1 MTDKKQVRAWCMY
14 DWANSAYILTVITAV
29 LPVYFADVIVG
40 PDGFV
45 LGGAVLSATTLWAY
59 TISAAGALVLFIS
72 PIFGAAADFSASK
85 KKFLMTFCYLGC
97 LFTILLFFCQS
108 GDVVMTMV
116 LTLLSQVGFV
126 GGNVFYDAFLP
137 HLGKRE
143 ELDSISAKGF
153 AYGYIGGDLQF
164 LFALGLIMTHDTW
177 GLSSTEAVRIALVT
191 AGLWWAGFSIL
202 TWRGL
207 DEKSSSRELPPD
219 LANKPRGWALLI
231 VGIRQTVQT
240 TRKVRQYRHLVVF
253 LIGFMMY
260 NEGIQTVIAMATI
273 FGREELK
280 LATPILMITLVV
292 IQIVAMAGSIAAGRI
307 AGKLGTKNTLIFIIF
322 IWLGLVVYAYMM
334 TSAAEYMALGG
345 VVGLV
350 LGGSQALSR
359 SYYGSMIPKESSA
372 EFFGFYSV
380 FTKLSAIWGPF
391 VFGLIRQL
399 TGSSRLSILSVAA
412 FFLIGIVFLFFTRD
426 SESTETV

>member
-1 MTDKKQVRAWCMY
+1 MY

-40 PDGFV
+40 PAGV
-45 LGGAVLSATTLWAY
+45 MIGATTYSATTLWAY
-59 TISAAGALVLFIS
+59 TISAAGLIVLLMS
-72 PIFGAAADFSASK
+72 PVLGAVADFTASK

-97 LFTILLFFCQS
+97 LFTILLFFCGT
-108 GDVVMTMV
+108 GDVKMTMA

-137 HLGKRE
+137 HLGTPDQ
-143 ELDSISAKGF
+143 LDRISAKGF
-153 AYGYIGGDLQF
+153 AFGYIGGDVQF
-164 LFALGLIMTHDTW
+164 LLSLGLIMTHETW
-177 GLSSTEAVRIALVT
+177 GLSSTVAVRIALAS
-191 AGLWWAGFSIL
+191 AGLWWAGFSIV
-202 TWRGL
+202 TWLGL
-207 DEKSSSRELPPD
+207 KESGTRMNLPED
-219 LANKPRGWALLI
+219 LAGWPRGMAYIIIGFRRTW
-231 VGIRQTVQT
+231 VT
-240 TRKVRQYRHLVVF
+240 TRKVRQYRHLLVF
-253 LIGFMMY
+253 LLGFMMY

-280 LATPILMITLVV
+280 LETPVLMITLVV

-307 AGKLGTKNTLIFIIF
+307 AGKSGTKRTLIVIIF

-334 TSAAEYMALGG
+334 NSAEEYMALGG

-359 SYYGSMIPKESSA
+359 SYYGAMIPRDSSA

-380 FTKLSAIWGPF
+380 FTKLSAICGPF
-391 VFGLIRQL
+391 VFGLINQM

-426 SESTETV
+426 PRTAEVV

>member
-1 MTDKKQVRAWCMY
+1 MADKKQVHAWCMY

-40 PDGFV
+40 PEGF
-45 LGGAVLSATTLWAY
+45 AVGDSVYSATTLWAY
-59 TISAAGALVLFIS
+59 TISAAGAIVLFMS
-72 PIFGAAADFSASK
+72 PVLGAMADFSASK
-85 KKFLMTFCYLGC
+85 KKFLMTFCYLGS
-97 LFTILLFFCQS
+97 LFTVLLFFCQT
-108 GDVVMTMV
+108 GDVVVTMV

-137 HLGKRE
+137 HLGTRE

-153 AYGYIGGDLQF
+153 AYGYIGGDIQF
-164 LFALGLIMTHDTW
+164 LAALGVIMMHDQL

-207 DEKSSSRELPPD
+207 KEEPSVRQLPAELKT
-219 LANKPRGWALLI
+219 LPRGLALMV
-231 VGIRQTVQT
+231 VGFRQTLQT
-240 TRKVRQYRHLVVF
+240 TRKVKHYRHLVIF

-280 LATPILMITLVV
+280 LEMPVLMITLVM
-292 IQIVAMAGSIAAGRI
+292 IQIVAMAGSIAAGRL
-307 AGKLGTKNTLIFIIF
+307 AARLGTKNTLIFIIF

-359 SYYGSMIPKESSA
+359 SYYGSMIPVQSSA

-391 VFGLIRQL
+391 AFGLIRQM
-399 TGSSRLSILSVAA
+399 TGSSRLSILSVAV
-412 FFLIGIVFLFFTRD
+412 FFLIGLIFLFFTRP
-426 SESTETV
+426 TQAVETV